1 MEVIAELSAAR
12 RSSDRVTIWR
22 EVLFTDCSLNG
33 TLFGDF
39 HCRSGLRVVGVC
51 VCVCVVSEGDVV
63 DKQTG
68 GAGER
73 EREGSQSKYTFL
85 FV

>member
-1 MEVIAELSAAR
+1 MCVCVCVCVCACVCLS
-12 RSSDRVTIWR
+12 
-22 EVLFTDCSLNG
+22 
-33 TLFGDF
+33 
-39 HCRSGLRVVGVC
+39 

-68 GAGER
+68 GAGESQR
-73 EREGSQSKYTFL
+73 ERHGSQLKYTFL